1 MNDIKKIS
9 NDLRKATLKLCHLHN
24 ASHIGSSLS
33 VIDILSVLYSKILN
47 LSPSNINNPSR
58 DRVFYSKGHAAAG
71 FYATL
76 DYFGFLKKYNL
87 FEDYTKNGSLF
98 TSHINHKIP
107 GVEISTGSLG
117 HALPISLGV
126 AKALKIK
133 DITSNVYTIISDGEL
148 QEGSNWESILLAP
161 KHELDNLFLIIDYNK
176 IQSFGRIDEIAPL
189 DPLVDKFKSF
199 NWEVMEI
206 DGHNHE
212 DIHTSLKIQKNNIKP
227 KVIIAHTIKGKGVDF
242 MEDKLEWHYKSP
254 NSEQFKKAVEQL
266 NK

>member
-1 MNDIKKIS
+1 MDDIKKIS
-9 NDLRKATLKLCHLHN
+9 NDIRKAALKLCHLHN

-47 LSPSNINNPSR
+47 LSPKNINDSSR

-76 DYFGFLKKYNL
+76 DYFGYLKKYNL
-87 FEDYTKNGSLF
+87 FEDFTKNGSFF

-126 AKALKIK
+126 AKALKINDK
-133 DITSNVYTIISDGEL
+133 TNNVYTIISDGEL

-161 KHELDNLFLIIDYNK
+161 KHELDNLCLIIDFNK

-199 NWEVMEI
+199 NWDVMEI

-212 DIHTSLKIQKNNIKP
+212 NIYLSLKTQNSNNKP

-242 MEDKLEWHYKSP
+242 MEDKLEWHYKAP
-254 NSEQFKKAVEQL
+254 NSEQYKKAIEQL
-266 NK
+266 DK

>member
-1 MNDIKKIS
+1 MDDIKKIS
-9 NDLRKATLKLCHLHN
+9 NDIRKSTIKLCHLHN
-24 ASHIGSSLS
+24 ASHVGSSLS

-47 LSPSNINNPSR
+47 LSPKNIKDPNR

-76 DYFGFLKKYNL
+76 DYFGYLKKYKL
-87 FEDYTKNGSLF
+87 FEDFTKNGSFF

-126 AKALKIK
+126 AKALKVTK
-133 DITSNVYTIISDGEL
+133 KTNNVYTIISDGEL
-148 QEGSNWESILLAP
+148 QEGSNWEAILLAP
-161 KHELDNLFLIIDYNK
+161 KHELDNLYLIIDYNK

-189 DPLVDKFKSF
+189 DPLVEKFKSF
-199 NWEVMEI
+199 NWDVTEI

-212 DIHTSLKIQKNNIKP
+212 DICTSLKIRNNNKP
-227 KVIIAHTIKGKGVDF
+227 KAIIAHTIKGKGVDF

-254 NSEQFKKAVEQL
+254 NSEQYKIAIQQL